1 MLHVMYLGQRLNPLC
16 LGTCQSSFRR
26 KRGKERWSS
35 YGNRHLP
42 QEEAWC
48 VDAQG
53 GQRVAENILSI
64 TQFTVKTICVIAHLE
79 SRNINLVIC
88 NVLDV
93 SWLKDLWSLLD

>member
-1 MLHVMYLGQRLNPLC
+1 M
-16 LGTCQSSFRR
+16 
-26 KRGKERWSS
+26 
-35 YGNRHLP
+35 
-42 QEEAWC
+42 
-48 VDAQG
+48 
-53 GQRVAENILSI
+53 AENILSI